1 VKYIVSFLFLFT
13 AFNVFPEL
21 YIPSDSDIK
30 DTKRLEALY
39 KENKFL
45 EIYQELEEKKD
56 NPYFKLLYA
65 LNILYSPDEWPFN
78 DDLKA
83 YQLLIESVQDG
94 HAPAAYS
101 LPYSLMKLK
110 GNFRTQAQIESLYLV
125 SKFYYRHPNTISPRL
140 VSYFLSLIGD
150 MDGVIE
156 LNKPKTVKLGTML
169 DIKPINPLGDNL
181 RPAPILNQELKVS
194 YVLEG
199 SAAALAGI
207 LKDDVLLSID
217 GVLLRSFPGLQEIL
231 EAKDSFSVSKIK
243 ILRKG
248 KELILPLKFL
258 SKSYRDDMEV
268 LSALSVNPTSEMYEF
283 ASSQSESFAKDLV
296 LCNSFILEL
305 GVKRDVE
312 KGIEYCSRSVTRY
325 ENLINKPGLSNM
337 TISQEVSQAHWDN
350 FRRDPLYYWAYRS
363 ALLRLGHY
371 YSGFYKYQQE
381 NPNPELALNYL
392 SHATVVSLS
401 PETMYLIGHVE
412 DKLGNKEKA
421 FEYFVEAAK
430 RGSRTAHY
438 ALGDLYIDDEHVRYD
453 PELAIFHFKEAHEMK
468 FQDASLRLYFIYS
481 EGKVTK
487 QNENKAKE
495 YLLEAVENKNAYAV
509 FKAGTYYYDGKSGF
523 ERDREKAK
531 KLLLRSVDLGHSYA
545 KNVVA
550 YFIFDNPYLFQPTT
564 NQLRE
569 AEDLLVINANK
580 GGDKVK
586 LYTLMGTRYYQGI
599 DHIPEDLDSACQYFE
614 ELNNLGSIY
623 GTFMFA
629 NCGSQDTTEAISLLS
644 KASLG
649 GSSRASFLLGEF
661 YEKGEIGFPRNLG
674 KAETYFS
681 AAVNYRRTE
690 SNQNYYQDLYVE
702 DMLQIDLIT
711 AQQSLSR
718 VRSSI
723 TKMADAETRRITA
736 LAADR
741 RRVADLK
748 DRNKRNNTQQ
758 NSSNGFGNFLGNL
771 FKAALVVA
779 VANEA
784 VQTWE
789 DTSDR
794 NKNSILKSLDSSLN
808 SGSSGYDWD
817 WDWDAFYDQYGNLQ
831 WRCRGIQTGRFAKNY
846 NCSSDYKDDDRWP
859 RK

>member
-1 VKYIVSFLFLFT
+1 
-13 AFNVFPEL
+13 
-21 YIPSDSDIK
+21 
-30 DTKRLEALY
+30 
-39 KENKFL
+39 
-45 EIYQELEEKKD
+45 
-56 NPYFKLLYA
+56 
-65 LNILYSPDEWPFN
+65 
-78 DDLKA
+78 
-83 YQLLIESVQDG
+83 
-94 HAPAAYS
+94 
-101 LPYSLMKLK
+101 
-110 GNFRTQAQIESLYLV
+110 
-125 SKFYYRHPNTISPRL
+125 
-140 VSYFLSLIGD
+140 
-150 MDGVIE
+150 
-156 LNKPKTVKLGTML
+156 
-169 DIKPINPLGDNL
+169 
-181 RPAPILNQELKVS
+181 
-194 YVLEG
+194 
-199 SAAALAGI
+199 
-207 LKDDVLLSID
+207 
-217 GVLLRSFPGLQEIL
+217 
-231 EAKDSFSVSKIK
+231 
-243 ILRKG
+243 
-248 KELILPLKFL
+248 
-258 SKSYRDDMEV
+258 
-268 LSALSVNPTSEMYEF
+268 
-283 ASSQSESFAKDLV
+283 
-296 LCNSFILEL
+296 
-305 GVKRDVE
+305 
-312 KGIEYCSRSVTRY
+312 
-325 ENLINKPGLSNM
+325 
-337 TISQEVSQAHWDN
+337 
-350 FRRDPLYYWAYRS
+350 
-363 ALLRLGHY
+363 
-371 YSGFYKYQQE
+371 
-381 NPNPELALNYL
+381 
-392 SHATVVSLS
+392 
-401 PETMYLIGHVE
+401 
-412 DKLGNKEKA
+412 
-421 FEYFVEAAK
+421 
-430 RGSRTAHY
+430 
-438 ALGDLYIDDEHVRYD
+438 
-453 PELAIFHFKEAHEMK
+453 
-468 FQDASLRLYFIYS
+468 
-481 EGKVTK
+481 
-487 QNENKAKE
+487 
-495 YLLEAVENKNAYAV
+495 
-509 FKAGTYYYDGKSGF
+509 
-523 ERDREKAK
+523 
-531 KLLLRSVDLGHSYA
+531 
-545 KNVVA
+545 
-550 YFIFDNPYLFQPTT
+550 
-564 NQLRE
+564 
-569 AEDLLVINANK
+569 
-580 GGDKVK
+580 
-586 LYTLMGTRYYQGI
+586 MGTRYYQGI

-681 AAVNYRRTE
+681 AAVNNRRTE